1 MYNNLFIYFL
11 LMLLVAFLQLNRAHR
26 EVGESSHEPQ
36 ETDLGKPIRLDA
48 EAQAHIEKHRYFIS
62 SI

>member
-1 MYNNLFIYFL
+1 
-11 LMLLVAFLQLNRAHR
+11 MLLVAFLQLNRAHR
-26 EVGESSHEPQ
+26 EVGEGSHEPQ

-48 EAQAHIEKHRYFIS
+48 EAQAHIEKHRYVIS